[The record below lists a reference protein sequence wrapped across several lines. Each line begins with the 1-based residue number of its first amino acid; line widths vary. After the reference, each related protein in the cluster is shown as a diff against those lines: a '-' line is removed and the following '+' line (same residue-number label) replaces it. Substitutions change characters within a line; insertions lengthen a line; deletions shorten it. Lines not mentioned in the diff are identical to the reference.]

1 MDDGGN
7 GNGGVESAKAKPL
20 SVQEKGVLV
29 DAFVKSKEEITTY
42 FYVPRIQLMLEEIL
56 GLLVCPILL

>member
-1 MDDGGN
+1 M
-7 GNGGVESAKAKPL
+7 

-56 GLLVCPILL
+56 GLLVCPILLLVYLPR